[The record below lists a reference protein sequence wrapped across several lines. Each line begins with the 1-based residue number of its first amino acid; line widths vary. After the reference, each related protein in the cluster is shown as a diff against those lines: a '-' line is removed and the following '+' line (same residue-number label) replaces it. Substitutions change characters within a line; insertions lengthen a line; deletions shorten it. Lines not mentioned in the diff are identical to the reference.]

1 MAGPVPRPRRGG
13 APAPLLEPLTP
24 PVMRRPAPPPRDK
37 GMRRPVVI
45 TPSRPREPPVPPQR
59 LVARRPVEAADT
71 PMVGPV
77 TAPTIAP
84 LPGREGAPG
93 RPCVVTPET
102 TGRTAAVERSGVEA
116 AAARARAWSET
127 AGATPPAPKLVLVRP
142 VTPTAPDPPSSG
154 GSAWLVAP
162 RLARPGHSRPRRSPP
177 RIEGVP
183 RPEALTNTPVMIP
196 PRPVAAPR
204 GLRRG
209 TARSRLLTRPI
220 TRPPRERV
228 VPEVVGRAA
237 APGRTVVAVS
247 VATRLGAHLLL
258 DASALAIPTCSPR
271 ALGAPT
277 P

>member
-1 MAGPVPRPRRGG
+1 M
-13 APAPLLEPLTP
+13 E
-24 PVMRRPAPPPRDK
+24 RPAPPPCDK
-37 GMRRPVVI
+37 GMRRPLIVA
-45 TPSRPREPPVPPQR
+45 PSRPRGPPMPPQR
-59 LVARRPVEAADT
+59 LVARRPVEATDT
-71 PMVGPV
+71 PVVGPV
-77 TAPTIAP
+77 AAPAIAP

-102 TGRTAAVERSGVEA
+102 TGRTAAVGRSGVEA
-116 AAARARAWSET
+116 AAARARSWSE
-127 AGATPPAPKLVLVRP
+127 APGAPSPAPKLVLVGS
-142 VTPTAPDPPSSG
+142 VMPTAPDPPSSG
-154 GSAWLVAP
+154 GSTWLVTP
-162 RLARPGHSRPRRSPP
+162 RLARPRHSRPRRSPP

-183 RPEALTNTPVMIP
+183 RPEALTNTPVVVP

-209 TARSRLLTRPI
+209 TPQSRLLTRPI
-220 TRPPRERV
+220 TRSPRERV

-237 APGRTVVAVS
+237 APGRTVVAVP